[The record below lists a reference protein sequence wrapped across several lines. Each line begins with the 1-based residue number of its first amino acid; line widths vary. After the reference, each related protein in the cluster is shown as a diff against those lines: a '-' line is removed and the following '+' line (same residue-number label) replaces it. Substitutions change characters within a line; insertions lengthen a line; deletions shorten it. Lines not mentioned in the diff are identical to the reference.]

1 MSNCLNNRL
10 KHCLNF
16 FYFAT
21 NCWCLLASAHAS
33 PEPSLH
39 PVSGFSH
46 INTHTHIYLCTVQI
60 YSIFHICFSVPSPPS
75 VSTSTTFLL
84 PTTSGCRP
92 TLPSPPRCTCSHQD
106 THPHTGRLSDH
117 ASQSG
122 EKSETGSCVLCPLL
136 IFH

>member
-1 MSNCLNNRL
+1 MSLFKKNVLMSNCLNNRL

-46 INTHTHIYLCTVQI
+46 INTHTHIRISITSTDIFNIPHLLFCPFSSLCQYQHNIPIAHDQWLSPHPALTPPVYLQ
-60 YSIFHICFSVPSPPS
+60 PSGHPPS
-75 VSTSTTFLL
+75 H
-84 PTTSGCRP
+84 R
-92 TLPSPPRCTCSHQD
+92 
-106 THPHTGRLSDH
+106 
-117 ASQSG
+117 
-122 EKSETGSCVLCPLL
+122 
-136 IFH
+136 